1 MDRDGGGAQTIH
13 GYQWVLV
20 GSMMSSNSFNSVMVR
35 AGVECAVWVCAVWV
49 CVVWVCAVWV
59 CAGGEGEC

>member
-1 MDRDGGGAQTIH
+1 
-13 GYQWVLV
+13 
-20 GSMMSSNSFNSVMVR
+20 MMPGNCFNSVMVR

-49 CVVWVCAVWV
+49 CAVWVCAVWVCAVWV